1 VRRLKIVTEMTPN
14 DVVSLNM
21 AHYRQVAGLSQTQLA
36 SKLGWIKQVVSTAE
50 RTWEGRRKRNFTADD
65 LAELAAFFRIPVG
78 ALFVP
83 LPGTTVSVPV
93 PAMPDPEGPVTDA
106 YRKRLAEAGLS
117 GAEVA
122 GADELSRQAEAFRE
136 YRDQWRGE
144 LVGML
149 ERLAETAH
157 SL

>member
-1 VRRLKIVTEMTPN
+1 MTELTPN

-21 AHYRQVAGLSQTQLA
+21 AYYRQAAGLSQQQLA
-36 SKLGWIKQVVSTAE
+36 NKLGWIKQVVSTAE
-50 RTWEGRRKRNFTADD
+50 RTWEGNRKRNFTAGD

-83 LPGTTVSVPV
+83 PPGVTVSVPV
-93 PAMPDPEGPVTDA
+93 PAVPDPESPVMDA
-106 YRKRLAEAGLS
+106 YLKRLAEAGLS
-117 GAEVA
+117 GVEVA

-144 LVGML
+144 LVGTL
-149 ERLAETAH
+149 ERLAEAARC
-157 SL
+157 L

>member
-1 VRRLKIVTEMTPN
+1 MTELTPN
-14 DVVSLNM
+14 DIVSLNM
-21 AHYRQVAGLSQTQLA
+21 AYYRQAAGLSQQQLA
-36 SKLGWIKQVVSTAE
+36 DKLGWIKPVVSTAE

-83 LPGTTVSVPV
+83 PPGVTVSVPA
-93 PAMPDPEGPVTDA
+93 PAVPDPESPVMDA

-117 GAEVA
+117 GTEVT
-122 GADELSRQAEAFRE
+122 GADELSRQAAAFLE
-136 YRDQWRGE
+136 YRGQWRGE

-149 ERLAETAH
+149 ERLAETAR